1 MGMSVWSN
9 GAGPAAPGRRS
20 SQRRARPAPL
30 PVGAAPT
37 PRHAPA
43 SHPNRPGPQLQPDH
57 GPPCRSPIDPH
68 PPRPTR
74 GHSVPRFGGG
84 GHGRAW
90 TALVDAVHLGGG
102 VGFGGRGRSG
112 RRGCGMLRR
121 VGRRWPVPCA
131 WQKMAASLP
140 RRGWRAWGACP
151 SLACIGRGAGRADG
165 RCLAWEDAG
174 HAAALR
180 GSWRRLHVAPCT
192 CRWPSSAPPARQG
205 RARPLDGRAGPG
217 KPIRDGAAFD
227 RPASPPL
234 IAATRMLPPPFSAAS
249 GRRHRARR
257 GQPSSCGRSRNER
270 APDGAGGQ

>member
-1 MGMSVWSN
+1 MRALHGWLRASILGPRAADTGRPSGERRLVLFAAGRRLFLNVILASR
-9 GAGPAAPGRRS
+9 AGPAAPGRRS

-90 TALVDAVHLGGG
+90 TALVDAVHPGGG

-112 RRGCGMLRR
+112 RRGWGMLRR

-131 WQKMAASLP
+131 WQKMATSLP
-140 RRGWRAWGACP
+140 RRAWGACP
-151 SLACIGRGAGRADG
+151 SLACIGRGVGRASSVRRRWPLRQAGRLRQRARQRR
-165 RCLAWEDAG
+165 RCSP
-174 HAAALR
+174 HRHPRSAA
-180 GSWRRLHVAPCT
+180 RRPW
-192 CRWPSSAPPARQG
+192 RWPQEDRRRSGAR
-205 RARPLDGRAGPG
+205 
-217 KPIRDGAAFD
+217 
-227 RPASPPL
+227 S
-234 IAATRMLPPPFSAAS
+234 
-249 GRRHRARR
+249 
-257 GQPSSCGRSRNER
+257 
-270 APDGAGGQ
+270 